1 MYYQKQTVEVFALF
15 NVDGQIIPLEIIWVD
30 KKRYRIDKVLSKN
43 RVPSRTGGLLVERY
57 TVLVEGQ
64 ERYLYYQKEGEKW
77 FVEKMVK

>member
-1 MYYQKQTVEVFALF
+1 MYYQKVFVEVIAQFKS
-15 NVDGQIIPLEIIWVD
+15 NGQIEPLEIIWID
-30 KKRYRIDKVLSKN
+30 EKRYRIDKVLSKT
-43 RVPSRTGGLLVERY
+43 RIPSRTGGLLVERY